1 MVALPNDPYDPI
13 SRLHHE
19 QQAGANALQA
29 IQMAKNQPKDPN
41 MTVGRAFRESAKAT
55 LIYMGIT
62 IRLLA
67 LGIVISEVFF

>member
-1 MVALPNDPYDPI
+1 
-13 SRLHHE
+13 
-19 QQAGANALQA
+19 
-29 IQMAKNQPKDPN
+29 MAKNQPKDPN